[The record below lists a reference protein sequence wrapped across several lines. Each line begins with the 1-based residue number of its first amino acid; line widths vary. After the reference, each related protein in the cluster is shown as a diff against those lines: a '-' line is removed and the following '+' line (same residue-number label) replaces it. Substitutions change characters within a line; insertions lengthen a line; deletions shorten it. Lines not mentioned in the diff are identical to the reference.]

1 MRKTGLL
8 IVIILICIVVIG
20 CSEPEPSYI
29 IGETGPAGGLI
40 FFVNP
45 NSSSD
50 SWTYLEA
57 APPVWDGASQD
68 PEVMWSNITSVQ
80 VGGTSISLGTG
91 KSNTEA
97 IINQSGHITSA
108 AKLCDDC
115 TYGGYNDWFLPS
127 GNELS
132 LLYQN
137 LYLLVSGDFQS
148 AFYWSSTESSNN
160 EAFSVNF
167 ANQGDLAGSYKSS
180 SHGVRLVEPFSDINN
195 FYLRGE
201 AQLSNSS
208 FSVHR
213 ISNMSRSMEYLSVRS
228 VERR

>member
-50 SWTYLEA
+50 GWTYMEA
-57 APPVWDGASQD
+57 APPVWNGTSDD
-68 PEVMWSNITSVQ
+68 PEVMWSNIVDVQ
-80 VGGTSISLGTG
+80 VGGTLISLGTG
-91 KSNTEA
+91 KGNTEN

-115 TYGGYNDWFLPS
+115 TYGGFNDWFLPS

-132 LLYQN
+132 LMYQN
-137 LYLLVSGDFQS
+137 LYLIVSGDFQS
-148 AFYWSSTESSNN
+148 AFYWSSTETISNS
-160 EAFSVNF
+160 AMFVNF
-167 ANQGDLAGSYKSS
+167 ANQGDLADTHKGTNC
-180 SHGVRLVEPFSDINN
+180 GVRPCRAF
-195 FYLRGE
+195 
-201 AQLSNSS
+201 
-208 FSVHR
+208 
-213 ISNMSRSMEYLSVRS
+213 
-228 VERR
+228 